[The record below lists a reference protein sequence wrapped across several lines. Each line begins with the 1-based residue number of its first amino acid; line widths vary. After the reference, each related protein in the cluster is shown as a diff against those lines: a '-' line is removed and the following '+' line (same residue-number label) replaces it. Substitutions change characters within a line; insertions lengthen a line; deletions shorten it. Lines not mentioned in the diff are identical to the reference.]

1 MERGEDFALALG
13 LRQADRQDGSAM
25 RTFDARQLACL
36 EVKPRGVG
44 GMNVERRLALM
55 RHQAR
60 QPPGAGHGVPLV
72 AQPSGIEEERPLIVG
87 RRGRRPVRRRHE
99 AGAAIGRGEAFAV
112 AEQPFSRQTRRAA
125 AAKPSASAHRNPHRS
140 SRRARQYRRCG
151 DAAPHS
157 RIPKARHAR
166 GRSPPD
172 RHRQMHRPIPCAAPP
187 PPSSTN
193 RAALRPAANERR
205 AAAKC
210 SVPNW

>member
-1 MERGEDFALALG
+1 MGSVAAPTIVSIGPAEVKRSVQWKEAKTSP
-13 LRQADRQDGSAM
+13 LRCVSDKPDGQDSGAM

-36 EVKPRGVG
+36 EVKPRGIG

-72 AQPSGIEEERPLIVG
+72 AQPSGIEQKRPLIVG
-87 RRGRRPVRRRHE
+87 RHGRRAVGRRHE
-99 AGAAIGRGEAFAV
+99 ASAAIGRGEAFAV
-112 AEQPFSRQTRRAA
+112 AEQPLLLEEGRRAA

-140 SRRARQYRRCG
+140 SRRARQYRRC
-151 DAAPHS
+151 AAAARHS

-172 RHRQMHRPIPCAAPP
+172 RHR
-187 PPSSTN
+187 
-193 RAALRPAANERR
+193 
-205 AAAKC
+205 
-210 SVPNW
+210 